1 LKKTGSRPINTDL
14 LPESSNP
21 QNKKINFSVFNK
33 GCTRGVNSNHYTN
46 YTQKII
52 AYTLASVYNNHTGES
67 YLLSGIDMRV
77 FRCDGYY
84 QEAMWMHSLL
94 CCGGIMSKRFKLYNV
109 NMKYIRNLHRVDDNV
124 PSVSPQAGKQT
135 RPFLGIVVLV
145 NGSKFCIPFTS
156 NSDKKAKNFESMRE
170 NITFRKIRDKNGKV
184 LAALNL
190 NNMIPVREEYI
201 TEIDLKIREND
212 RSEIIR
218 WKRLCLKE
226 LNWCQSNQNEIERL
240 ANELYRIYSSNEP
253 FGKKKICLNFPALE
267 AECNKAPKL

>member
-1 LKKTGSRPINTDL
+1 
-14 LPESSNP
+14 
-21 QNKKINFSVFNK
+21 
-33 GCTRGVNSNHYTN
+33 
-46 YTQKII
+46 
-52 AYTLASVYNNHTGES
+52 
-67 YLLSGIDMRV
+67 
-77 FRCDGYY
+77 
-84 QEAMWMHSLL
+84 
-94 CCGGIMSKRFKLYNV
+94 MSKRFKLYNV

-212 RSEIIR
+212 SSEIIR